1 MKIIKGRLTKSVKV
15 RLKIGQEVLYSGT
28 IYTARDQAHKRLNEA
43 IRKKKKLPIDLKD
56 AIIYY
61 AGPTPSKFRNKVGS
75 AGPTTSSRMD
85 KFTPVLLNAGVGALI
100 GKGNRSREVVNSIK
114 RNKAIYFLAIGGAGA
129 YLSKRIN
136 EAKIVAYK
144 DLGAEAIYKME
155 VKDFPLIVGL
165 DTKGKN
171 IYKRINRD

>member
-1 MKIIKGRLTKSVKV
+1 MRVIKGKLTKSIKIK
-15 RLKIGQEVLYSGT
+15 LKTGQEVLYSGT
-28 IYTARDQAHKRLNEA
+28 VYTARDQAHKRLSEA

-61 AGPTPSKFRNKVGS
+61 TGPTPSKYRNKVGS

-100 GKGNRSREVVNSIK
+100 GKGNRSAEVVNSIRK
-114 RNKAIYFLAIGGAGA
+114 NRAVYFLAVGGAGA
-129 YLSKRIN
+129 YLGKRIK

-155 VKDFPLIVGL
+155 VRDFPLIVGV
-165 DTKGKN
+165 DSRGKN
-171 IYKRINRD
+171 IYKDNKY

>member
-1 MKIIKGRLTKSVKV
+1 MRIIEGKLTKPVKV
-15 RLKIGQEVLYSGT
+15 KLKIGQEVLYSGT

-43 IRKKKKLPIDLKD
+43 IQRKKKLPIDLKG

-61 AGPTPSKFRNKVGS
+61 TGPTPSKFKNKVGS

-85 KFTPVLLNAGVGALI
+85 KFTPVLLNAGVSALI
-100 GKGNRSREVVNSIK
+100 GKGNRSKEVVDSIRK
-114 RNKAIYFLAIGGAGA
+114 NRAIYFLAIGGAGA
-129 YLSKRIN
+129 YLSKRIK

-155 VKDFPLIVGL
+155 VKDFPLIVGV
-165 DTKGKN
+165 DARGKN
-171 IYKRINRD
+171 IYKDK

>member
-1 MKIIKGRLTKSVKV
+1 MRIIEGKLTKPVKV
-15 RLKIGQEVLYSGT
+15 KLKIGQEVLYSGT

-43 IRKKKKLPIDLKD
+43 IQRKKKLPIDLKG

-61 AGPTPSKFRNKVGS
+61 TGPTPSKFKNKVGS

-85 KFTPVLLNAGVGALI
+85 KFTPVLLNAGGSALI
-100 GKGNRSREVVNSIK
+100 GKGNRSKEVVDSIRK
-114 RNKAIYFLAIGGAGA
+114 NRAIYFLAIGGAGA
-129 YLSKRIN
+129 YLSKRIK

-155 VKDFPLIVGL
+155 VKDFPLIVGV
-165 DTKGKN
+165 DARGKN
-171 IYKRINRD
+171 IYKDK